1 MFETQERFGAMKVE
15 KKSTYVSNVIFLA
28 LCAIIIFGFG
38 SAIFILPQQQVSEE
52 ENRSLATFP
61 NFSLE
66 ELADGSFTSDIADF
80 YADQFPLRNNF
91 VAFKAICELSLL
103 KQENNDV
110 IIGSNGYL
118 IPRLEYSESAL
129 AKFNTNLDALSE
141 LQRSAPFD
149 LNIYIAPRSVDVNT
163 SHLPVTFDPSRS
175 AAVWDILDSKNI
187 NYTDGR
193 QTLRDLS
200 SDGQYVWYKTDHHW
214 TTLGAYHAYRDISAL
229 LSYTPSSP
237 ATFSKEKVSESFL
250 GTAYSSSGIRW
261 ASPDTMEYF
270 RFDGDDSFKT
280 EIYSSSMKPLS
291 SFDGFYD
298 RSYLDTKDKY
308 ASFLSSNNAVTKVYD
323 DSSDKP
329 CLLIVK
335 DSFANSVVPFLAQH
349 YDLII
354 LDMREYQSTISDFV
368 SKNDIDDILILC
380 GIDTLTSYDFR
391 LILQ

>member
-1 MFETQERFGAMKVE
+1 MQERNIDMNTE
-15 KKSTYVSNVIFLA
+15 KKSASVSNVIFLA

-38 SAIFILPQQQVSEE
+38 SAIFILPQQQISEE
-52 ENRSLATFP
+52 ENRSLAGFP
-61 NFSLE
+61 SFSFE
-66 ELADGSFTSDIADF
+66 ELADGSFTSDISDF
-80 YADQFPLRNNF
+80 YADQFPLRNSF

-118 IPRLEYSESAL
+118 IPRLEYSDTAL
-129 AKFNTNLDALSE
+129 EKFNTNLDALTE
-141 LQRSAPFD
+141 LQQSAQLD

-163 SHLPVTFDPSRS
+163 SYLPATFDGSRS
-175 AAVWDILDSKNI
+175 AAVWDILNSKNI
-187 NYTDGR
+187 SYADGR
-193 QTLRDLS
+193 YTLRDHAC
-200 SDGQYVWYKTDHHW
+200 GGEYVWYKTDHHW
-214 TTLGAYHAYRDISAL
+214 TTLGAYYAYRDISHL
-229 LSYTPSSP
+229 LSYTPSSSDL
-237 ATFSKEKVSESFL
+237 FSAEKVSDSFL

-261 ASPDTMEYF
+261 ASPDTLEYF
-270 RFDGDDSFKT
+270 RFDGDESFKT
-280 EIYSSSMKPLS
+280 EIYSSSMKLLS

-308 ASFLSSNNAVTKVYD
+308 SSFLSSNNAVTKVYD
-323 DSSDKP
+323 NSSDKP
-329 CLLIVK
+329 CLLVIK

-368 SKNDIDDILILC
+368 SKNNVDDILILC